1 MSEHG
6 MNEIRVLLDTDA
18 NNEIDDQHAIAY
30 LLLSGDSFILE
41 GITVNKT
48 NNGGDIHEQAKEAE
62 RVIKLCDMEDKI
74 SVTLGASDSF
84 SEIQSKVMNPVFDGS
99 DAVDLMIEKA
109 HRNASQV
116 LTILAIGKLTNIA
129 LAIKKDPTIVSK
141 IKVVWLGSNYPLP
154 GEYNLES
161 DSESMNFVIASG
173 VLFEIAVVRYK
184 EKSGTTAVTVTPQ
197 DLERNIVGNGPK
209 LDKAVI
215 GRNGGEFFNF
225 GDYSFNLLDNVYL
238 FGDPPSRPL
247 YDMAAVAVIKNPE
260 WAEKKEIPSM
270 LYKDGA
276 WHAEPDLVTNLYI
289 YEDFDK
295 EKILEDFF
303 SSVKNYIKVAVS

>member
-1 MSEHG
+1 MSK
-6 MNEIRVLLDTDA
+6 NNLPKIRVLLDTDA

-30 LLLSGDSFILE
+30 LLLSGDRFILE
-41 GITVNKT
+41 GITVNRT

-62 RVIKLCDMEDKI
+62 RVIKLCDMDDKI

-84 SEIQSKVMNPVFDGS
+84 SQTHSKVMKPIFDGS

-109 HRNASQV
+109 HRHTSQN
-116 LTILAIGKLTNIA
+116 LTILAIGKLTNVA

-141 IKVVWLGSNYPLP
+141 IKVVWLGSNYPFP

-161 DSESMNFVIASG
+161 DWESMNFVIASG

-197 DLERNIVGNGPK
+197 DLEKNIVGNGPK

-247 YDMAAVAVIKNPE
+247 YDMAAVAIIKNPE
-260 WAEKKEIPSM
+260 WAKKKEIPSM
-270 LYKDGA
+270 LYKDGT
-276 WHAEPDLVTNLYI
+276 WDAEPDLDTNICI

-303 SSVKNYIKVAVS
+303 SSVKNYKKVDVL

>member
-1 MSEHG
+1 MSK
-6 MNEIRVLLDTDA
+6 IRVLLDTDA

-30 LLLSGDSFILE
+30 LLLSGDRFILE
-41 GITVNKT
+41 GITVNRT

-62 RVIKLCDMEDKI
+62 RVVKLCDMDDKI

-84 SEIQSKVMNPVFDGS
+84 SQTQSKVMKPIFDGS

-109 HRNASQV
+109 HRHTSQN
-116 LTILAIGKLTNIA
+116 LTILAIGKLTNVA

-161 DSESMNFVIASG
+161 DWESMNFVIASG

-197 DLERNIVGNGPK
+197 DLEKNIVGNGPK

-247 YDMAAVAVIKNPE
+247 YDMAAVAIIKNPE

-276 WHAEPDLVTNLYI
+276 WDAEPDLDTNLCI

-303 SSVKNYIKVAVS
+303 SSVKNYKKVDVL

>member
-99 DAVDLMIEKA
+99 DAVDLMIERA

-173 VLFEIAVVRYK
+173 VLFEILRCYRYCCR
-184 EKSGTTAVTVTPQ
+184 STFAVTVTPQ
-197 DLERNIVGNGPK
+197 DLK
-209 LDKAVI
+209 
-215 GRNGGEFFNF
+215 
-225 GDYSFNLLDNVYL
+225 
-238 FGDPPSRPL
+238 
-247 YDMAAVAVIKNPE
+247 
-260 WAEKKEIPSM
+260 
-270 LYKDGA
+270 
-276 WHAEPDLVTNLYI
+276 
-289 YEDFDK
+289 
-295 EKILEDFF
+295 
-303 SSVKNYIKVAVS
+303 

>member
-1 MSEHG
+1 MSK
-6 MNEIRVLLDTDA
+6 NNLPKIRVLLDTDA

-30 LLLSGDSFILE
+30 LLLSGDRFILE
-41 GITVNKT
+41 GITVNRT

-62 RVIKLCDMEDKI
+62 RVIKLCDMDDKI

-84 SEIQSKVMNPVFDGS
+84 SQTHSKVMKPIFDGS

-109 HRNASQV
+109 HRHTSQN
-116 LTILAIGKLTNIA
+116 LTILAIGKLTNVA

-197 DLERNIVGNGPK
+197 DLERNIVGNGPNV
-209 LDKAVI
+209 DKPII

-247 YDMAAVAVIKNPE
+247 YDMAAVAIIKNPE

>member
-1 MSEHG
+1 MPK
-6 MNEIRVLLDTDA
+6 IRVLLDTDA

-30 LLLSGDSFILE
+30 LLLSGDRFILE
-41 GITVNKT
+41 GITVNRT

-62 RVIKLCDMEDKI
+62 RVIKLCDMDDKI

-84 SEIQSKVMNPVFDGS
+84 SQTQSKVMKPIFDGS
-99 DAVDLMIEKA
+99 YAVDLMIEKA
-109 HRNASQV
+109 HRHTSQN
-116 LTILAIGKLTNIA
+116 LTILAIGKLTNVA

-161 DSESMNFVIASG
+161 DWESMNFVIASG

-197 DLERNIVGNGPK
+197 DLEKNIVGNGPK

-247 YDMAAVAVIKNPE
+247 YDMAAVAIIKNPE

-276 WHAEPDLVTNLYI
+276 WDAEPDLDTNLCI

-303 SSVKNYIKVAVS
+303 SSVKNYKKVDVL

>member
-1 MSEHG
+1 MPK
-6 MNEIRVLLDTDA
+6 IRVLLDTDA

-30 LLLSGDSFILE
+30 LLLSGDRFILE
-41 GITVNKT
+41 GITVNRT

-62 RVIKLCDMEDKI
+62 RVIKLCDMDDKI

-84 SEIQSKVMNPVFDGS
+84 SEIQSKVMYPVFDGS
-99 DAVDLMIEKA
+99 YAVDLMIEKA
-109 HRNASQV
+109 HRHTSQN
-116 LTILAIGKLTNIA
+116 LTILAIGKLTNVA

-161 DSESMNFVIASG
+161 DWESMNFVIASG

-184 EKSGTTAVTVTPQ
+184 ENSGTTAVTVTPQ
-197 DLERNIVGNGPK
+197 DLEKNIVGNGPK

-247 YDMAAVAVIKNPE
+247 YDMAAVAIVKNPE

-276 WHAEPDLVTNLYI
+276 WDAEPDLDTNLCI

-303 SSVKNYIKVAVS
+303 SSVKNYKKVDVL

>member
-1 MSEHG
+1 MPK
-6 MNEIRVLLDTDA
+6 IRVLLDTDA

-30 LLLSGDSFILE
+30 LLLSGDRFILE
-41 GITVNKT
+41 GITVNRT

-62 RVIKLCDMEDKI
+62 RVVKLCDMDDKI

-84 SEIQSKVMNPVFDGS
+84 SQTRLKVMKPIFDGS

-109 HRNASQV
+109 HRHTSQN
-116 LTILAIGKLTNIA
+116 LTILAIGKLTNVA

-161 DSESMNFVIASG
+161 DWESMNFVIASG
-173 VLFEIAVVRYK
+173 VLLEIAVVRYK

-197 DLERNIVGNGPK
+197 DLEKNIVGNGPK

-247 YDMAAVAVIKNPE
+247 YDMAAVAIIKNPE

-276 WHAEPDLVTNLYI
+276 WDAEPDLDTNLCI

-303 SSVKNYIKVAVS
+303 SSVKNYKKVDVL

>member
-1 MSEHG
+1 MPK
-6 MNEIRVLLDTDA
+6 IRVLLDTDA

-30 LLLSGDSFILE
+30 LLLSGDRFILE
-41 GITVNKT
+41 GITVNRT

-62 RVIKLCDMEDKI
+62 RIIKLCDMDDKI

-84 SEIQSKVMNPVFDGS
+84 SQTQSKVMKPIFDGS

-109 HRNASQV
+109 HRHTSQN
-116 LTILAIGKLTNIA
+116 LTILAIGKLTNVA

-161 DSESMNFVIASG
+161 DWESMNFVIASG

-197 DLERNIVGNGPK
+197 DLEKNIVGNGPK

-247 YDMAAVAVIKNPE
+247 YDMAAVAIIKNPE

-276 WHAEPDLVTNLYI
+276 WDAEPDLDTNLCI

-303 SSVKNYIKVAVS
+303 SSMKNYKKVDVV

>member
-1 MSEHG
+1 MSK
-6 MNEIRVLLDTDA
+6 NNLPKIRVLLDTDA

-30 LLLSGDSFILE
+30 LLLSGDRFILE
-41 GITVNKT
+41 GITVNRT

-62 RVIKLCDMEDKI
+62 RVIKLCDMDDKI

-84 SEIQSKVMNPVFDGS
+84 SQTQSKVMKPIFDGS
-99 DAVDLMIEKA
+99 YAVDLMIEKA
-109 HRNASQV
+109 HRHTSQN
-116 LTILAIGKLTNIA
+116 LTILAIGKLTNVA

-161 DSESMNFVIASG
+161 DWESMNFVIASG

-197 DLERNIVGNGPK
+197 DLEKNIVGNGPK

-247 YDMAAVAVIKNPE
+247 YDMAAVAIIKNPE

-276 WHAEPDLVTNLYI
+276 WDAEPDLDTNLCI

-303 SSVKNYIKVAVS
+303 SSMKNYKKVDVV

>member
-1 MSEHG
+1 M
-6 MNEIRVLLDTDA
+6 D
-18 NNEIDDQHAIAY
+18 
-30 LLLSGDSFILE
+30 
-41 GITVNKT
+41 
-48 NNGGDIHEQAKEAE
+48 
-62 RVIKLCDMEDKI
+62 DKI

-84 SEIQSKVMNPVFDGS
+84 SQTQSKVMKPIFDGS

-109 HRNASQV
+109 HRHTSQN
-116 LTILAIGKLTNIA
+116 LAILAIGKLTNVA

-161 DSESMNFVIASG
+161 DWESMNFVIASG

-197 DLERNIVGNGPK
+197 DLEKNIVGNGPK

-247 YDMAAVAVIKNPE
+247 YDMAAVAIIKNPE

-276 WHAEPDLVTNLYI
+276 WDAEPDLDTNLCI

-303 SSVKNYIKVAVS
+303 SSVKNYKKVDVL

>member
-1 MSEHG
+1 MSK
-6 MNEIRVLLDTDA
+6 NNLPKIRVLLDTDA

-30 LLLSGDSFILE
+30 LLLSGDRFILE
-41 GITVNKT
+41 GITVNRT

-62 RVIKLCDMEDKI
+62 RVIKLCDMDDKI

-84 SEIQSKVMNPVFDGS
+84 SQTHSKVMKPIFDGS
-99 DAVDLMIEKA
+99 DAVDLIIEKA
-109 HRNASQV
+109 HRHTSQN
-116 LTILAIGKLTNIA
+116 LTILAIGKLTNVA

-161 DSESMNFVIASG
+161 DWESMNFVIASG

-197 DLERNIVGNGPK
+197 DLEKNIVGNGPK

-247 YDMAAVAVIKNPE
+247 YDMAAVAIIKNPE

-276 WHAEPDLVTNLYI
+276 WDAEPDLDTNLCI

-303 SSVKNYIKVAVS
+303 SSVKNYKKVDVL

>member
-1 MSEHG
+1 MSKS
-6 MNEIRVLLDTDA
+6 NLSKIRVLLDTDA

-30 LLLSGDSFILE
+30 VLLSGDKFILE
-41 GITVNKT
+41 GITVNRT

-62 RVIKLCDMEDKI
+62 RIIKLCDMEDKI
-74 SVTLGASDSF
+74 SVTLGASASF
-84 SEIQSKVMNPVFDGS
+84 SEIRSKVMNPVFDGS
-99 DAVDLMIEKA
+99 DAIDLVIERA
-109 HRNASQV
+109 HRNASQI
-116 LTILAIGKLTNIA
+116 LTILAIGKLTNVA

-197 DLERNIVGNGPK
+197 DLERNIVGNGPNV
-209 LDKAVI
+209 DKPII

-247 YDMAAVAVIKNPE
+247 YDMAAVAIIKNPE